1 MTIQTAVLI
10 ETLKALRSDPCC
22 YCYKNFST
30 QDHAV
35 ASITYDESA
44 AVFSWNSEILK
55 EYWYY
60 ILNALIWPKD
70 GGKGRRP
77 DLIFDDGEDMTFLI
91 H

>member
-10 ETLKALRSDPCC
+10 ETLKALISDLRWSSC
-22 YCYKNFST
+22 NTFST

-35 ASITYDESA
+35 ASITHDESA

-55 EYWYY
+55 EYWYC
-60 ILNALIWPKD
+60 ILNALMWPED

-77 DLIFDDGEDMTFLI
+77 DLIVDDGYDVTFLI